1 MYIGEVAK
9 KTGLSIKAI
18 RLYEEKGLI
27 MPLPRKGRYRVY
39 SESHIE
45 ILNLIKEAKLLGTTL
60 SQLKRAIV
68 YKNGDVDWSYVEKF
82 LSDIKLQLS
91 LQINDLNIKVKRVEK
106 CLLAIDS
113 CPLSVDSPPNVIK
126 LSCKQLIHLALL

>member
-39 SESHIE
+39 SESHVE

-60 SQLKRAIV
+60 LQLKDVIV
-68 YKNGDVDWSYVEKF
+68 YKDGNVDWSYVEKF
-82 LSDIKLQLS
+82 LSDLKLQLS
-91 LQINDLNIKVKRVEK
+91 LQIIDLNIKVKRVDK
-106 CLLAIDS
+106 CLSEIRS
-113 CPLSVDSPPNVIK
+113 CPLSVDSPLK
-126 LSCKQLIHLALL
+126 GRD

>member
-45 ILNLIKEAKLLGTTL
+45 ILNLIKEAKLLGATL
-60 SQLKRAIV
+60 SQLKSAIV

-106 CLLAIDS
+106 CLLVIDS
-113 CPLSVDSPPNVIK
+113 CPLSVDSPPK
-126 LSCKQLIHLALL
+126 DRD

>member
-18 RLYEEKGLI
+18 RLYEERGLI

-60 SQLKRAIV
+60 SQLKSAIV

-91 LQINDLNIKVKRVEK
+91 LQINDLKIKVKRVEK

-113 CPLSVDSPPNVIK
+113 CPLSVDSPPK
-126 LSCKQLIHLALL
+126 DRD